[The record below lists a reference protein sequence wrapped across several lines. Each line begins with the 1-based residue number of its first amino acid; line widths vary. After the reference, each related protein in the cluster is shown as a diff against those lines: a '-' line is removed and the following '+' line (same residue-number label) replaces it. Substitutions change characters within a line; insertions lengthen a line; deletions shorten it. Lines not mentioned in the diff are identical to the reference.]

1 MPGDKK
7 FPYSGRIACMD
18 DSSSGYASRGAGS
31 TSTRHF
37 QKVSLPLWEH
47 HCLRLLRPV
56 FFGTFKRQI
65 RSFLG
70 FLQCDFYYFLL
81 IATQIWICP
90 LVFWVHACWENVFTS
105 ACVSSAYL
113 LLQKDLMRSC
123 LCLTSF
129 GFFVWIDA
137 SMLLGSQSLP
147 RLCLPVKRGWSGV
160 LGHVLEKP
168 CVPAFALVAVIEMKG
183 MCGCVSGQ
191 TQKFIEISKNFAI
204 EWEDLAEFRKL
215 HFPLSLSQVK

>member
-18 DSSSGYASRGAGS
+18 DSSSGYASQGAGS

-47 HCLRLLRPV
+47 HCLRLLHPV

-81 IATQIWICP
+81 IASQIWICP

-129 GFFVWIDA
+129 GFFVWVDA
-137 SMLLGSQSLP
+137 SMLLGSQALSASEE
-147 RLCLPVKRGWSGV
+147 RLEWCPWTCSGEALCTSFCLGCSNWNERDVWVCEWPNTEVHRDIKKFCYRMRGFGWVQKTAFSIEPESG
-160 LGHVLEKP
+160 
-168 CVPAFALVAVIEMKG
+168 
-183 MCGCVSGQ
+183 
-191 TQKFIEISKNFAI
+191 
-204 EWEDLAEFRKL
+204 
-215 HFPLSLSQVK
+215 